1 MMCRGWAAALELLEQ
16 DGDCIT
22 TTRPSRRLSLVLA
35 VVSLSSVISNKL
47 RGERVF
53 VVQLIQKISSGSN
66 VACYE
71 FVAQH
76 WEGV

>member
-1 MMCRGWAAALELLEQ
+1 
-16 DGDCIT
+16 
-22 TTRPSRRLSLVLA
+22 VLA
-35 VVSLSSVISNKL
+35 AVSLSSVISNKL

-71 FVAQH
+71 LVARH
-76 WEGV
+76 REGV